1 MCLFFFFLPFFAF
14 SSLVLIGASFSDEQ
28 VLVRRQNKK
37 KTSVQYSST
46 NKCLYI
52 FNILIWVKNNNSD
65 VKRAT
70 APFLCLSRGSLLLVS
85 ASGEWK
91 HIKQYKISF
100 QIKTCMIIFRF
111 SQLKINFQTLPLYS
125 VCWHN
130 ENIVSKCTIKDI

>member
-1 MCLFFFFLPFFAF
+1 MCLFFFLPFFAF

-37 KTSVQYSST
+37 RLQY
-46 NKCLYI
+46 
-52 FNILIWVKNNNSD
+52 NILPQTNAYLYLIFWSEYKNNNSD

-85 ASGEWK
+85 ASGEGK
-91 HIKQYKISF
+91 HIKQYQISF
-100 QIKTCMIIFRF
+100 QIKTRMIICKFA
-111 SQLKINFQTLPLYS
+111 QLKINFQTLPFYS